1 MMSRSIRAETRSRA
15 KDDIKRVMQA
25 IDKVRKWEKKWVT
38 IGDTT
43 MKIYKWVPVPSI
55 DAQTRAK
62 GKASGGRNKE
72 NIEKCLQNEGKPSNG
87 KASPIGSESK
97 HMCTRESSS
106 ISSVMEES
114 SLGFADISQDSRA
127 ASDDATNLS
136 MENSSDAQ
144 FPDSQPDGSLHV
156 KQEDMSEDS
165 CEPPLKKSRLGNELK
180 D

>member
-43 MKIYKWVPVPSI
+43 MKIYKWVPVPSRE
-55 DAQTRAK
+55 AQTRAK
-62 GKASGGRNKE
+62 GKNASNRGNKE
-72 NIEKCLQNEGKPSNG
+72 NIEKCLQEGKSSSG
-87 KASPIGSESK
+87 KSSPIGSESK
-97 HMCTRESSS
+97 NICTRESSS

-144 FPDSQPDGSLHV
+144 FPDSQPDGSMHL
-156 KQEDMSEDS
+156 KSDDLSEDS
-165 CEPPLKKSRLGNELK
+165 CEPPLKKRLTSDK